1 MEDRPFFAPL
11 LSFPNH
17 ISPVRRNGRA
27 APIFRDGG
35 RLAEAHEK
43 ERQLQREIS
52 REVEAALP
60 GVEVLAVELTSR
72 ERFTVFIDAPG
83 GVDHALCERV
93 TNVLRG
99 YLDRYSIDVS
109 SPGFERPLR
118 KPAHFRNA
126 VGRRVAVRTEHS
138 VAGRKRFRGTVV
150 AADDAALALAV
161 SDSERVEVP
170 YAEIVR
176 GNLIDEGGPR

>member
-1 MEDRPFFAPL
+1 
-11 LSFPNH
+11 
-17 ISPVRRNGRA
+17 
-27 APIFRDGG
+27 
-35 RLAEAHEK
+35 
-43 ERQLQREIS
+43 
-52 REVEAALP
+52 
-60 GVEVLAVELTSR
+60 LAVELSGR
-72 ERFTVFIDAPG
+72 ERFTVFIDTPG

-109 SPGFERPLR
+109 SPGTERPLR
-118 KPAHFRNA
+118 KPAHFRGV
-126 VGRRVAVRTEHS
+126 VGRKVALRTGRDI
-138 VAGRKRFRGTVV
+138 AGRKRFRGTVV

-176 GNLIDEGGPR
+176 GNLIDEGGSR